1 MKPVAPW
8 PKIKVTESPA
18 FEHTTLDYFGPLCIK
33 QNKQTEKGLGM
44 HDVRAVNL
52 ELVEDPT
59 SEQHLFAL
67 RRFVARQGI

>member
-1 MKPVAPW
+1 
-8 PKIKVTESPA
+8 
-18 FEHTTLDYFGPLCIK
+18 
-33 QNKQTEKGLGM
+33 M

-67 RRFVARQGI
+67 RRFVTRQGI